1 MGYIYGRGEQAL
13 PLLPYRH
20 RHPTHHAKA
29 TAKDDNTTQFLRERN
44 MNKMPKKKNSEQDDV
59 KQQEFGRKYRDTLEN
74 LAKAITV
81 RKTAE
86 KAEEETRQAILT
98 ALKQE
103 DLPCFTDDKITVRF
117 VPAQDDKVVIDFSKL
132 KADNESLYSELLTKY
147 PKQIKGRGE
156 STWVKV
162 KG

>member
-1 MGYIYGRGEQAL
+1 
-13 PLLPYRH
+13 
-20 RHPTHHAKA
+20 
-29 TAKDDNTTQFLRERN
+29 
-44 MNKMPKKKNSEQDDV
+44 MPKKKNSEQDDV